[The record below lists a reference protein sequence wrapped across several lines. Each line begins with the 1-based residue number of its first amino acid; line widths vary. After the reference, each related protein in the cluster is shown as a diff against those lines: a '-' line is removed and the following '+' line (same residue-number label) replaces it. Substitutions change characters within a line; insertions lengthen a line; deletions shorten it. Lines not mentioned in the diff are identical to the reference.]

1 MMEGK
6 QQGSSP
12 KAAGGKVHKKNR
24 KGPKP
29 KMSKEE
35 RREKYTAI
43 ARKQRDKHLT
53 KRRDKHIVCYRC
65 RQKGHSAENCTNEEK
80 KGAAGNKQK
89 QSKNICYKCGSTEH
103 RIQLCPKLKSFNLK
117 TGTRIDFGKLGELPY
132 ANCYVCNKNGHL
144 AGNCP
149 DGKGLY
155 PQGGSCRICGSVN
168 HLAQH
173 CPSKNE
179 KKEQVSD
186 EESVTIEQYLDEPTT
201 SKDESKTETKL
212 KKKRKVVTF

>member
-1 MMEGK
+1 MCQIRRVGCK
-6 QQGSSP
+6 IFGILCHLILPPPLLSVTNDCLLIQITSR
-12 KAAGGKVHKKNR
+12 KK
-24 KGPKP
+24 
-29 KMSKEE
+29 E
-35 RREKYTAI
+35 I
-43 ARKQRDKHLT
+43 T
-53 KRRDKHIVCYRC
+53 KIYHMIWGIHI
-65 RQKGHSAENCTNEEK
+65 
-80 KGAAGNKQK
+80 
-89 QSKNICYKCGSTEH
+89 
-103 RIQLCPKLKSFNLK
+103 CPKLKSFNLK

-155 PQGGSCRICGSVN
+155 PQGGSCRVCGSVN

-186 EESVTIEQYLDEPTT
+186 EESVIIEQYLDEPTT